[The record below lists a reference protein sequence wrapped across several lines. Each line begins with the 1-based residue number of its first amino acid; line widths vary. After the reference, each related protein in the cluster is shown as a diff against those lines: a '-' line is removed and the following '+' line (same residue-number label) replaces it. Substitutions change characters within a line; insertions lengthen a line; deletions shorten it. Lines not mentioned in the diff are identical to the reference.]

1 MVSLDY
7 TVFIQIIN
15 FLFLIWALNTVLYK
29 PIRNILSQR
38 KEKISGLEEGIDR
51 SEQGAVEKDQA
62 FKMGIKAA
70 REKGNREKEA
80 YENEARQEELK
91 LIEQIN
97 EKARAD
103 LAAVKEKVARDAEQ
117 ARQALLK
124 EVDGFATEISRRI
137 LGRAV

>member
-1 MVSLDY
+1 MVSLNS

-15 FLFLIWALNTVLYK
+15 FLFLIWALNIVLYK

-38 KEKISGLEEGIDR
+38 KEKIAGLEDGIDR
-51 SEQGAVEKDQA
+51 FQQGVLEKDQA
-62 FKMGIKAA
+62 YKLGIKAA

-80 YENEARQEELK
+80 HENEARQEEIK
-91 LIEQIN
+91 LIEKIN

-103 LAAVKEKVARDAEQ
+103 MAEVRERVVRETDQ

-124 EVDGFATEISRRI
+124 EVDGFAAEISRRI
-137 LGRAV
+137 LGRTI